1 MLEGVPGSNCAVF
14 ESRVAGALWIVGVG
28 RLALAWAVAWCLAGC
43 AWCTRVDLAFHRV
56 VQHGGMAAVWCTSGD
71 VHATFRFSPRRNRDI
86 QMSYEIDI
94 SKIAGFDGV
103 VEVPKEGASACAV
116 CLRACVLLPGLVV
129 LCREHE

>member
-56 VQHGGMAAVWCTSGD
+56 LQQGGMAAAWCTSGD
-71 VHATFRFSPRRNRDI
+71 VHAAFDSRL
-86 QMSYEIDI
+86 
-94 SKIAGFDGV
+94 AGT
-103 VEVPKEGASACAV
+103 ETY
-116 CLRACVLLPGLVV
+116 R
-129 LCREHE
+129 